1 MEKNIANLLKAIA
14 HPIRIKIVRIIFEH
28 HSLSVSS
35 IHTLLNIDQ
44 DEVSFT
50 DPLDTSTSSIVTTM
64 DVQSSIWY
72 NIYPELIAKYNN
84 FYNNTVLN
92 NTYIEDSIGA
102 EMKRHKDYIDGESSF
117 IILCISFDASA

>member
-44 DEVSFT
+44 PIISLHLGLLRKQGIIIAEKRGKNSYY
-50 DPLDTSTSSIVTTM
+50 SIVNR
-64 DVQSSIWY
+64 SIMQVIEIIS
-72 NIYPELIAKYNN
+72 ND
-84 FYNNTVLN
+84 FYSN
-92 NTYIEDSIGA
+92 
-102 EMKRHKDYIDGESSF
+102 
-117 IILCISFDASA
+117 